1 MFKLRF
7 LFQEAIENVD
17 RQCKKQKMST
27 VIICE
32 QESFLEG
39 KSAKNITKE
48 IIAKLFFN
56 FAEKS

>member
-27 VIICE
+27 VIFCE

-39 KSAKNITKE
+39 KRAKNITKE
-48 IIAKLFFN
+48 IR
-56 FAEKS
+56 